1 MTIRLL
7 PPVAT
12 PVLVAA
18 VDALPARLR
27 KKLDDAVAKYADRTV
42 TESGGRYTVSVD
54 GSTTVTLVT
63 DGGVVRSPD
72 AASCTC
78 LLAPN
83 CLHRAAV
90 LALAPVDAGLTSTD
104 PTATTDPIASAEP
117 GGDGSAGAAAATAE
131 GAQQWPTR
139 NAEQG
144 TVAPTDPA
152 ETLTTQQIA
161 AVTQLWRAS
170 VAVLTA
176 GVSGSGSVARTALLR
191 AAHDAQ
197 ACKVYRPAAAARVV
211 ASLLQAARTN
221 EAHYRLADLADALRE
236 LLGVTHR
243 LLTHPADVAGARL
256 LGSARQAYQLEGSLR
271 LHGLCTTA
279 VLADTGHAG
288 VVTYAAD
295 RQGKLW
301 MIADLAP
308 GDARRAAT
316 AGNATV
322 SLGETALSHRA
333 LTRAGL
339 VVSGATASA
348 SRQLGAGK
356 SVRAVTASGVAWH
369 EAPLAALWVPPP
381 AEQIHRAFAAL
392 ARPITDRVAGSDL
405 LFLSARVLGTD
416 GDAVSASTADGT
428 VLTLRVAS
436 DHPAL
441 AYRENL
447 RLLGQTTGL
456 EMLLIGRPDPG
467 QPGTVYP
474 LAIAPPTGDG
484 WLLPAPSDGHA
495 DLAFDRL
502 HRSHLPAPNHPPAQ
516 PNTPD
521 QPDPHET
528 PDAPTDSVPASEDQA
543 HPQGQANTPDQ
554 PGPHVTHDA
563 PSGSVPASPPDGAD
577 HRPAADRQ
585 WRPAAVDPALHLL
598 RVQLERTV
606 AGGRTVLAFSAG
618 RGPSDASRLLR
629 ARLDAGAALLDLL
642 TTAASSRHRD
652 SFGRLSDDDGTA
664 FARAWLAAAVYTDA
678 ATRAYAEATW
688 LPNGDDDDLTIA
700 GGPPTEVRVE
710 PFFES
715 TAGALNGH
723 P

>member
-1 MTIRLL
+1 MTMRLL
-7 PPVAT
+7 PPVAA

-27 KKLDDAVAKYADRTV
+27 KKLDDAVAKFGDRAV
-42 TESGGRYTVSVD
+42 TESGGRYTVAVD

-83 CLHRAAV
+83 CLHRAAI
-90 LALAPVDAGLTSTD
+90 LALAPVDAGTNSAD
-104 PTATTDPIASAEP
+104 PTAADTGS
-117 GGDGSAGAAAATAE
+117 GGSAGTAAAIPEAV
-131 GAQQWPTR
+131 G
-139 NAEQG
+139 AEQG
-144 TVAPTDPA
+144 TVVPTDSA
-152 ETLTTQQIA
+152 EALTTQQIA

-170 VAVLTA
+170 VAVLAA
-176 GVSGSGSVARTALLR
+176 GVNGSGAVARTALLR
-191 AAHDAQ
+191 AAHEAQ
-197 ACKVYRPAAAARVV
+197 ACRVYRPAAAARVV

-221 EAHYRLADLADALRE
+221 EVHYRLADLADALRE

-243 LLTHPADVAGARL
+243 LLVQPADAAGARL
-256 LGSARQAYQLEGSLR
+256 LGSARRAYQLQGSLR

-295 RQGKLW
+295 RQGTLW

-322 SLGETALSHRA
+322 ALGETALSHRA

-339 VVSGATASA
+339 VVSGATASD

-369 EAPLAALWVPPP
+369 EEPLAALWAPP
-381 AEQIHRAFAAL
+381 AAEQVHRAFAAL
-392 ARPITDRVAGSDL
+392 AQPVTDRVAGSDL

-416 GDAVSASTADGT
+416 GDAVFAASADGT

-447 RLLGQTTGL
+447 RLLGQVAGL

-467 QPGTVYP
+467 RRGTVYP
-474 LAIAPPTGDG
+474 LAVAPPPGVG
-484 WLLPAPSDGHA
+484 WLLPAPYGGHA

-502 HRSHLPAPNHPPAQ
+502 HRSHLPAPGEAHRQ
-516 PNTPD
+516 VR
-521 QPDPHET
+521 
-528 PDAPTDSVPASEDQA
+528 PDA
-543 HPQGQANTPDQ
+543 PDQ
-554 PGPHVTHDA
+554 PGAAKRACPHDVPEDQDT
-563 PSGSVPASPPDGAD
+563 PSGSVSADVPAGAAGGSPAS
-577 HRPAADRQ
+577 RPAADKAAPNH
-585 WRPAAVDPALHLL
+585 PAADEGAADGHWQPGVVDPALHLL
-598 RVQLERTV
+598 RVQVERAV
-606 AGGRTVLAFSAG
+606 AGGRAVLTFSAG
-618 RGPSDASRLLR
+618 RGPSDASRLSR
-629 ARLDAGAALLDLL
+629 ARLDSGAALLDLL
-642 TTAASSRHRD
+642 TTAASSRQRD
-652 SFGRLSDDDGTA
+652 AFGRLSDDDGTA
-664 FARAWLAAAVYTDA
+664 FAQAWLAAAVYSDV
-678 ATRAYAEATW
+678 ATRAFAEATW
-688 LPNGDDDDLTIA
+688 LPGDPSLEA
-700 GGPPTEVRVE
+700 SGGQRR
-710 PFFES
+710 
-715 TAGALNGH
+715 
-723 P
+723 

>member
-1 MTIRLL
+1 MTMRLL

-27 KKLDDAVAKYADRTV
+27 KKLDDAVAKFGDRAV
-42 TESGGRYTVSVD
+42 TESGGRYTVAVD

-63 DGGVVRSPD
+63 DGGVVRSPE

-83 CLHRAAV
+83 CLHRAAI
-90 LALAPVDAGLTSTD
+90 LALAPVDAGLSSAN
-104 PTATTDPIASAEP
+104 PTATTDPTEP
-117 GGDGSAGAAAATAE
+117 ADPTGGADPTATDPAGVANPPAAVDPPAADAGRGGTDAAAAAVPE
-131 GAQQWPTR
+131 EVG
-139 NAEQG
+139 AEQG
-144 TVAPTDPA
+144 TAVPKDPA

-161 AVTQLWRAS
+161 AVAQLWRAS
-170 VAVLTA
+170 VSVLAA
-176 GVSGSGSVARTALLR
+176 GVSGSGAVARTALLR

-211 ASLLQAARTN
+211 ATLLQAARTN
-221 EAHYRLADLADALRE
+221 EPQYRLADLADALRE

-243 LLTHPADVAGARL
+243 LRVQPAGAAETRL
-256 LGSARQAYQLEGSLR
+256 LGSARQAYQLQGSLR

-288 VVTYAAD
+288 VVTYVAD

-322 SLGETALSHRA
+322 ALGETALSHRA

-339 VVSGATASA
+339 VVSGATASG

-356 SVRAVTASGVAWH
+356 SVRAVTASGVTWH
-369 EAPLAALWVPPP
+369 EEPLAALWAPP
-381 AEQIHRAFAAL
+381 AAEQVHRAFAAL
-392 ARPITDRVAGSDL
+392 AQPITDRVAGSDL
-405 LFLSARVLGTD
+405 LFLSVRVLGTD
-416 GDAVSASTADGT
+416 GDAVFAASADGT

-447 RLLGQTTGL
+447 RLLGQVTGL

-467 QPGTVYP
+467 RQGTVYP
-474 LAIAPPTGDG
+474 LAVAPPLGDG
-484 WLLPAPSDGHA
+484 WLLPAPYGGHA

-502 HRSHLPAPNHPPAQ
+502 HRSHLPAPGEAHPQ
-516 PNTPD
+516 VR
-521 QPDPHET
+521 
-528 PDAPTDSVPASEDQA
+528 PDAPSQPDAAKRAGPHDVPGDQDTASGTVSADGPAGAADDNPAS
-543 HPQGQANTPDQ
+543 T
-554 PGPHVTHDA
+554 
-563 PSGSVPASPPDGAD
+563 
-577 HRPAADRQ
+577 PAADEGTADGQ
-585 WRPAAVDPALHLL
+585 WQPGVVDPALHLL
-598 RVQLERTV
+598 RIQVERAV
-606 AGGRTVLAFSAG
+606 AGGRAVLTFSAG

-629 ARLDAGAALLDLL
+629 ARLDSGAALLDLL
-642 TTAASSRHRD
+642 TSAASSRQRD
-652 SFGRLSDDDGTA
+652 AFGRLSDDDGTT
-664 FARAWLAAAVYTDA
+664 FAQAWLAAAVYSDV

-688 LPNGDDDDLTIA
+688 LPGNPHLEA
-700 GGPPTEVRVE
+700 SGG
-710 PFFES
+710 
-715 TAGALNGH
+715 
-723 P
+723 